1 MDTILEKNGMSFNVG
16 QSSDGWTF
24 VVKAKG
30 IKVAELALDNGEML
44 RVCAHFEKVGEQLLG
59 RARNFLFICTGPC
72 DYRNQVTGLG
82 EPKELH
88 APSQCP
94 KCGEVSLRCKVV

>member
-16 QSSDGWTF
+16 QTPDGWSF

-30 IKVAELALDNGEML
+30 IKVAELELENSEML
-44 RVCAHFEKVGEQLLG
+44 KVCAHFEAVGEQLLQ
-59 RARNFLFICTGPC
+59 RAQNFLFICTAC

-82 EPKELH
+82 EPRELH
-88 APSQCP
+88 TPTQCP
-94 KCGEVSLRCKVV
+94 KCGQMSLRCKVV